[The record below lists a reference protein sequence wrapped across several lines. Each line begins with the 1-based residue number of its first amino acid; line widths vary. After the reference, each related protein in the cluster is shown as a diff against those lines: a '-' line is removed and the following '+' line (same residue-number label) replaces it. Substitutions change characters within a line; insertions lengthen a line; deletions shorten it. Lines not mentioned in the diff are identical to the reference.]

1 MLDFL
6 RTNIK
11 KFAIFL
17 WIAAAAFIIG
27 GAYLFVRGPFTMGS
41 NTAIQVGDVKISFPE
56 YEKTYNNVYK
66 FYVQLLTQ
74 LKGGNFTDEDLKKL
88 NIKKRTID
96 MLIQRALLLQEAKKE
111 GIKVTKEDV
120 LKAIESNPAFYYNGK
135 FSKEKYLA
143 ILKANGINPKDYE
156 ESLQTSLYISK
167 LKAKLFKNVEVTDKD
182 VRNFFEKNYTTVDIE
197 FAQFTPTSFKKEVK
211 VNDKT
216 LENYYNKHKNDYRVP
231 TMVKFKYLVVP
242 LNYVEKDIK
251 ITDNDTKKFYNNH
264 PRFFYVP
271 LRIRV
276 AHILIAK
283 KDNMTDKQ
291 LQEKAEKIYKMIINK
306 KITFKEAAKRFSDD
320 KFTKNVGG
328 DLGYVTKDMV
338 LESFWDHIIKMKKGE
353 ISKPFKT
360 KFGYHIA
367 MIEDIKK
374 PFERPYDKVKEQIRE
389 YLKTAEAKKRWFIVA
404 DKIFVDIRD
413 HHLTLEK
420 AAKKYG
426 LSIKESEFMSL
437 KKPKVPFTSEMVQNA
452 LLTGKNALLGP
463 DLSND
468 GYLIYKMINKKQSYI
483 PKFEI
488 VKNKVKNDYI
498 NFEAEKLAKEKAKE
512 LLDKLKEVGNFK
524 KLTPQLKLKTEIV
537 YKLGKFTPSDK
548 FPCSY
553 KEDVMDN
560 IFSKGKG
567 YKGLCQYKGKLY
579 VFDVLNKNFDEKEFK
594 KLKKSIKQQ
603 LLAEKENEILEKLI
617 EQLKK
622 EVKIKI
628 NPKL

>member
-41 NTAIQVGDVKISFPE
+41 NTAIQVGDIKISFPE
-56 YEKTYNNVYK
+56 YEKAYNNVYK

-88 NIKKRTID
+88 NIKQKTID
-96 MLIQRALLLQEAKKE
+96 MLVQRALLLQEAKKE
-111 GIKVTKEDV
+111 GIKVTDEDV
-120 LKAIESNPAFYYNGK
+120 LKAIESNPAFFYNGK

-143 ILKANGINPKDYE
+143 ILRANGINPKDYE
-156 ESLQTSLYISK
+156 ESLKTNLYIDK
-167 LKAKLFKNVEVTDKD
+167 LKTKLFKGVSVTDQEVK
-182 VRNFFEKNYTTVDIE
+182 NFFKKNYTTVDIE
-197 FAQFTPTSFKKEVK
+197 FVQFDPVKFKKSVK
-211 VNDKT
+211 VDDAALKD
-216 LENYYNKHKNDYRVP
+216 YYNKHKNNYRVP
-231 TMVKFKYLVVP
+231 TMVKFKYIAVP
-242 LNYVEKDIK
+242 LSYVERDIK
-251 ITDNDTKKFYNNH
+251 ITDNETKKFYNDH

-291 LQEKAEKIYKMIINK
+291 LEEKAEKIYKMIADK
-306 KITFKEAAKRFSDD
+306 KITFKEAAKKFSDD
-320 KFTKNVGG
+320 NFTKNVGG

-338 LESFWDHIIKMKKGE
+338 LESFWDHIVKLKKGE

-367 MIEDIKK
+367 MVEDIKK
-374 PFERPYDKVKEQIRE
+374 PFERPYDKVKNQIEE
-389 YLKTAEAKKRWFIVA
+389 YLKTAEAKKKWFIVA

-413 HHLTLEK
+413 HHLTFEQ

-426 LSIKESEFMSL
+426 LKTKESDFMSL
-437 KKPKVPFTSEMVQNA
+437 KKPKGPFTSEMVQNA
-452 LLTGKNALLGP
+452 LLSGKGTLLGP

-468 GYLIYKMINKKQSYI
+468 GYLIYKMIDKKPSYI
-483 PKFEI
+483 PNFET
-488 VKNKVKNDYI
+488 VKGKVKSDYI
-498 NFEAEKLAKEKAKE
+498 NFEAEQLAKENARE
-512 LLDKLKEVGNFK
+512 FLDKLNKGESFK
-524 KLTPQLKLKTEIV
+524 KLCLQFGLKEETV
-537 YKLGKFTPSDK
+537 DKLSKFTPSDK

-553 KEDVMDN
+553 KENVMDT

-567 YKGLCQYKGKLY
+567 YKGLCEYKNKIY
-579 VFDVLNKNFDEKEFK
+579 VFEVLNKNFDEKEFE

-603 LLAEKENEILEKLI
+603 LLAQKENEILEKLI
-617 EQLKK
+617 EKLKK
-622 EVKIKI
+622 ETKIKI

>member
-56 YEKTYNNVYK
+56 YEKAYNNVYR

-88 NIKKRTID
+88 NIKQKTID
-96 MLIQRALLLQEAKKE
+96 MLVRRALLLQEAKKE
-111 GIKVTKEDV
+111 GIKVTDEDV

-156 ESLQTSLYISK
+156 ESLKTSLYIDK
-167 LKAKLFKNVEVTDKD
+167 LKAKLFKGINVTDKEVKD
-182 VRNFFEKNYTTVDIE
+182 FFDKNYTTVDVE
-197 FAQFTPTSFKKEVK
+197 FAEFNPAKFKKVVK
-211 VNDKT
+211 INESVLKD
-216 LENYYNKHKNDYRVP
+216 YYNKHKNDYRVP
-231 TMVKFKYLVVP
+231 TMVKFKYIAIP
-242 LNYVEKDIK
+242 LSYVEKDIK
-251 ITDNDTKKFYNNH
+251 ITDNETRKFYNDH

-291 LQEKAEKIYKMIINK
+291 LKEKAEKIYKMIMDK
-306 KITFKEAAKRFSDD
+306 KITFKEAAKKFSDD
-320 KFTKNVGG
+320 NFTKNVGG

-338 LESFWDHIIKMKKGE
+338 LENFWDHIVKLKKGE

-360 KFGYHIA
+360 KFGYNIV

-374 PFERPYDKVKEQIRE
+374 PFERPYDKVKNQIKE
-389 YLKTAEAKKRWFIVA
+389 YLKTVEAKKKWFIVA

-413 HHLTLEK
+413 HHLTLER
-420 AAKKYG
+420 AAKKYR
-426 LSIKESEFMSL
+426 LKVKESDFMSL
-437 KKPKVPFTSEMVQNA
+437 KKPKEPFTSEMVQNA
-452 LLTGKNALLGP
+452 LLTGKGVLLGP
-463 DLSND
+463 DLSSA
-468 GYLIYKMINKKQSYI
+468 GYLIYRMTNKKPSYI
-483 PKFEI
+483 PKFEV
-488 VKNKVKNDYI
+488 VKGKVKNDYI
-498 NFEAEKLAKEKAKE
+498 DFKATQLSKEKAKE
-512 LLDKLKEVGNFK
+512 FLDRLNKGEDFK
-524 KLTPQLKLKTEIV
+524 KLCKGFGLKAEMV
-537 YKLGKFTPSDK
+537 EKLGKFTPSDK

-553 KEDVMDN
+553 KEDVMDM

-567 YKGLCQYKGKLY
+567 YKGLCQYEGKIY
-579 VFDVLNKNFDEKEFK
+579 VFDVLNKNFDEKEFE

-603 LLAEKENEILEKLI
+603 LLAQKEEQALDRLI
-617 EQLKK
+617 AKLKK

>member
-6 RTNIK
+6 RTNIR

-56 YEKTYNNVYK
+56 YEKAYNNVYK

-88 NIKKRTID
+88 NIKQKTID
-96 MLIQRALLLQEAKKE
+96 MLVQRALLLQEAKKE
-111 GIKVTKEDV
+111 GIKVTEEDV
-120 LKAIESNPAFYYNGK
+120 LRAIESNPVFFLNGK

-156 ESLQTSLYISK
+156 ESLKTSLYIDK
-167 LKAKLFKNVEVTDKD
+167 LKARLFKNISVTDQEVKS
-182 VRNFFEKNYTTVDIE
+182 FFEKNYTTVDIE
-197 FAQFTPTSFKKEVK
+197 FAQFDPAKFKKIVK
-211 VNDKT
+211 VNDPALKD
-216 LENYYNKHKNDYRVP
+216 YYNKHKNDYRVP
-231 TMVKFKYLVVP
+231 TMVKFKYIAVP
-242 LNYVEKDIK
+242 LSYVEKDIK
-251 ITDNDTKKFYNNH
+251 ITDNETKKFYNDH

-291 LQEKAEKIYKMIINK
+291 LEDKAEKIYKMIIDK
-306 KITFKEAAKRFSDD
+306 KITFKEAAKKFSDD
-320 KFTKNVGG
+320 NFTKSVGG

-338 LESFWDHIIKMKKGE
+338 LESFWNHIVKMKKGE

-374 PFERPYDKVKEQIRE
+374 PFERPYDKVKDQIKD
-389 YLKTAEAKKRWFIVA
+389 YLKTTEAKKKWFIVA

-413 HHLTLEK
+413 HHLTFEK

-426 LSIKESEFMSL
+426 LKVKESGYMSL
-437 KKPKVPFTSEMVQNA
+437 KKPEDPFTSEMIQNA
-452 LLTGKNALLGP
+452 LLSSKDALLGP

-468 GYLIYKMINKKQSYI
+468 GYLIYKMIDKKPSYI
-483 PKFEI
+483 PKFEV
-488 VKNKVKNDYI
+488 VKDKVKNDYI
-498 NFEAEKLAKEKAKE
+498 NFKAEQLAKEKAKE
-512 LLDKLKEVGNFK
+512 FLEKLNKGEDFR
-524 KLTPQLKLKTEIV
+524 KLCSQFGLKAETVK
-537 YKLGKFTPSDK
+537 KLGKFTPSDK

-553 KEDVMDN
+553 KEDVMDT

-579 VFDVLNKNFDEKEFK
+579 VFDVLNKNFDVKEFE

-603 LLAEKENEILEKLI
+603 LLAQKEDEALEKLI
-617 EQLKK
+617 ARLKK